1 MQIRSL
7 GQENPLEEET
17 ATHSSIFAWEI
28 SQTEEPGGLQSTGSQ
43 RVGHFWMHTGEA
55 ADARMLEA
63 GISGPVSPDLPVQ
76 EVGLQLCWFDLPHFC
91 GHRNVNILQFP
102 VFILSSSL

>member
-17 ATHSSIFAWEI
+17 ATYSGILAWRIPWTGER
-28 SQTEEPGGLQSTGSQ
+28 GMLQSAGSQ